1 MHKLAHLANQVH
13 IVLMDG
19 ITRTLILSLGLLGV
33 GHAAAQFSSANLT
46 VLPYVQPNGTIHLGL
61 NANWQFAQP
70 GYGPSRAAIN
80 TQYLAANGVPITM
93 GSYTRQLRTFNH
105 QNVPYLG
112 RAPFVGG
119 LFRNRAQFNQ
129 MSYSHFAPQVTLT
142 RVDPAGNPVQP
153 HAPLFQGRV
162 PAPRMMGFVRP

>member
-1 MHKLAHLANQVH
+1 MNG
-13 IVLMDG
+13 M
-19 ITRTLILSLGLLGV
+19 TRTLILGFGLLGA

-61 NANWQFAQP
+61 NANWQFTQP
-70 GYGPSRAAIN
+70 GYGPSRATIN
-80 TQYLAANGVPITM
+80 TQYLAANGMPITV
-93 GSYTRQLRTFNH
+93 GSYARQLRTFNN

-129 MSYSHFAPQVTLT
+129 MSYGYFAPQVTIT

-153 HAPLFQGRV
+153 HAPLFYGRV
-162 PAPRMMGFVRP
+162 PAPRMMGFIQP

>member
-1 MHKLAHLANQVH
+1 MNG
-13 IVLMDG
+13 M
-19 ITRTLILSLGLLGV
+19 TRTLILGFGLLGA
-33 GHAAAQFSSANLT
+33 GHATAQFSSTNLT

-61 NANWQFAQP
+61 NANCQFAQP
-70 GYGPSRAAIN
+70 GYCPSRVAIN
-80 TQYLAANGVPITM
+80 TQYLAANGMPMTV
-93 GSYTRQLRTFNH
+93 GSYARQLRTFNN

-129 MSYSHFAPQVTLT
+129 MSYGYFAPQVTIT

-153 HAPLFQGRV
+153 HAPLFYGRV
-162 PAPRMMGFVRP
+162 PAPRMMGFIRP